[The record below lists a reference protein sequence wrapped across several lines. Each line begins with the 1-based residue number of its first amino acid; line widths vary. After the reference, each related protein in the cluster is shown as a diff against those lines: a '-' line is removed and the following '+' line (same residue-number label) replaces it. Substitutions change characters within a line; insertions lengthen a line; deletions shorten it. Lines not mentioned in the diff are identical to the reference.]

1 MLAIGLSPMQSI
13 SPSSNRVTPLFDY
26 ATALRLCVDLIGAEF
41 AHDDDALFHVQ
52 LHSVGADLARY
63 AKPESVSQS
72 GRRIHVGV
80 WKDRFESILILLHH
94 HADSFAILFLFSRRP
109 AMKEFSQSESAAC
122 LNNTFARPNNLDVW
136 LRPAGGI
143 ASPRGPSSRGY
154 GGPAGKSVR
163 ANAVQASA
171 RNGPSGAATSV
182 RSSIRWGA
190 KVYPQRAGSIR
201 RKSPRV
207 GAPTATER

>member
-80 WKDRFESILILLHH
+80 WKDWNNIVAKNGPVREHSHPPSPPCRQLR
-94 HADSFAILFLFSRRP
+94 DSFFIFTQACHERILAIRIR
-109 AMKEFSQSESAAC
+109 
-122 LNNTFARPNNLDVW
+122 
-136 LRPAGGI
+136 
-143 ASPRGPSSRGY
+143 
-154 GGPAGKSVR
+154 SV
-163 ANAVQASA
+163 
-171 RNGPSGAATSV
+171 P
-182 RSSIRWGA
+182 
-190 KVYPQRAGSIR
+190 
-201 RKSPRV
+201 
-207 GAPTATER
+207 E